1 MADNTS
7 SLLDNS
13 CGWKSLLNI
22 VMSFDVICDVM
33 SYVICDHMIYDM
45 IGYDMILLA

>member
-1 MADNTS
+1 MADSTS

-22 VMSFDVICDVM
+22 VMLLDVVCDVM
-33 SYVICDHMIYDM
+33 
-45 IGYDMILLA
+45 